1 MKAFK
6 RNKKSKFIFG
16 AVLVA
21 SVFILSSLITSCK
34 NKDDDDDVVTPQ
46 FIITNVTE
54 KSAKALLDD
63 LKANANSANAETN
76 IQEVLEGDTDHQE
89 TATAYDF
96 DAIETQLTENFET
109 LKKEAIDSG
118 DVSQADATS
127 QNASASYMIRTWTYE
142 YWTKAANG
150 ERIKASGTV
159 SLGYAKFPIYG
170 EWWPKLNYVVIHPHY
185 TKTADKEMPSK
196 DTSAVSDTAIM
207 QQLAANDAMII
218 SPDYEGYGSTSSRK
232 HPYLMHDALSKQCV
246 DMLESVMTWY
256 KNKGYQNLKF
266 RGFEDNWDLYT
277 FGYSQGGSQALAIQ
291 KYIETDSSVSQ
302 ELKNHLRGSVCGAG
316 PYDPVA
322 TYKWYL
328 QQDKVSYPV
337 IFPLVLDGYI
347 SNYQNTLLKGYKLED
362 FLTKPMLENKVDCP
376 GGGRYT
382 PIEALRSKNY
392 DAHQIGYI
400 IALAYGHT
408 NERDVTVAEVLTAD
422 AKNLDSEASKAV
434 FKALEA
440 NSLVDGKWTP
450 QHNIIFYHSY
460 QDDVVPIVN
469 YENAAKAFAS
479 SGKVMTKYNKLFH
492 QSAYT
497 SKGIKMG
504 RHSSEGAWF
513 YANYVFKNRD
523 FKNLKKTN

>member
-21 SVFILSSLITSCK
+21 SVFILSSLMISCK

-54 KSAKALLDD
+54 KSAKTLLDE
-63 LKANANSANAETN
+63 LRANANSANAESN
-76 IQEVLEGDTDHQE
+76 IQEVLQGDTDHQE
-89 TATAYDF
+89 TATTYDF

-266 RGFEDNWDLYT
+266 RGFESDWDLYT

-328 QQDKVSYPV
+328 KQDKVSYPV

-347 SNYQNTLLKGYKLED
+347 SNYQNSYLKGYKLED
-362 FLTKPMLENKVDCP
+362 FLTERMFQKVDCP
-376 GGGRYT
+376 DGDRLS
-382 PIEALRSKNY
+382 PVEALRSKKY
-392 DAHQIGYI
+392 DAHKIGAI
-400 IALAYGHT
+400 IAKAYGHT
-408 NERDVTVAEVLTAD
+408 SERDVTVAEVLTAA
-422 AKNLDSEASKAV
+422 AKDLNSEASKAV
-434 FKALEA
+434 FAALEA
-440 NSLVDGKWTP
+440 NSLVNGKWTP

-469 YENAAKAFAS
+469 YESAYEAFKNT
-479 SGKVMTKYNKLFH
+479 GKLVTKYQKLFH
-492 QSAYT
+492 KSAYE
-497 SKGIKMG
+497 SNGIKMG
-504 RHSSEGAWF
+504 KHSAEGAWF
-513 YANYVFKNRD
+513 YGNFVFKNRD
-523 FKNLKKTN
+523 FKNVKKNS